1 MTRHWIARAGP
12 VIGLVLVVLVF
23 TFLTG
28 APDRYLSAFNLRIV
42 LSQSVIVA
50 VGAIGMTMIVVSGG
64 IDLSVGAAIAL
75 TGVITAVALQ
85 SGWAPTIAVLTAI
98 VAGGVVGA
106 LNGLAIT
113 TLRVIPFIV
122 TLGMLG
128 IARGVAKWLAQEQTV
143 NVPITW

>member
-1 MTRHWIARAGP
+1 MPATTRTWIGRAGP
-12 VIGLVLVVLVF
+12 AIGLVLVVLAF
-23 TFLTG
+23 TLLSG
-28 APDRYLSAFNLRIV
+28 APERYLSPFNLRIV

-75 TGVITAVALQ
+75 TGVITAIGLTSGLPPSVAVF
-85 SGWAPTIAVLTAI
+85 AAI
-98 VAGGVVGA
+98 LGGGVIGTI
-106 LNGLAIT
+106 NGLAIT

-128 IARGVAKWLAQEQTV
+128 VARGVAKWLAHE
-143 NVPITW
+143 